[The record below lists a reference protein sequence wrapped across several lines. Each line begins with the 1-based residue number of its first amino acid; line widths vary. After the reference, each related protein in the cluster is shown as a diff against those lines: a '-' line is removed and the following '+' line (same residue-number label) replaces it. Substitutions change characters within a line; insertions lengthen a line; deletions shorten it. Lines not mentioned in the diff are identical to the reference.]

1 MSSVERRPKVGI
13 VLGSGGIKSFSAIA
27 LFEFL
32 DEMGIVVDL
41 LVGCSGGGL
50 AAAARGA
57 EFTPAQMRNLI
68 GEFLDREAF
77 SRVDYRTLLGLAHLP
92 FGRFDKEA
100 GILKSDYVRQAFR
113 DVFKD
118 LRLED
123 LRPTTLLQATDI
135 LTGQGVVLSRGPVA
149 DALCATTALFPLLPP
164 VCIEGRWLVD
174 GAYSSSVPVMEAVNH
189 HMDVIIVFV
198 TTTQIATEPGSFF
211 EYFSNLISRTQTAHE
226 RREMALAID
235 LHHHEIVIVNVHF
248 DQVIQMWDVD
258 QVPIILEAGQKAVE
272 HKKGEILSAIESFS
286 VKQNGRA
293 SVNSTPG
300 Q

>member
-1 MSSVERRPKVGI
+1 MSSVERRPKVGV
-13 VLGSGGIKSFSAIA
+13 VLGSGGIKPFSAIA

-50 AAAARGA
+50 TAAARGA
-57 EFTPAQMRNLI
+57 GFTPIQMRDLI
-68 GEFLDREAF
+68 GEFLAREAF
-77 SRVDYRTLLGLAHLP
+77 SRVDYQTLLGLARLP

-123 LRPTTLLQATDI
+123 LRPTTLLQTTDI
-135 LTGQGVVLSRGPVA
+135 LTGQGVVLSRGSVA

-189 HMDVIIVFV
+189 NMDVIIVFV

-235 LHHHEIVIVNVHF
+235 LHHHEIVMVNVHF
-248 DQVIQMWDVD
+248 DQVIQMWDVE
-258 QVPIILEAGQKAVE
+258 QVPVILEAGQKAME
-272 HKKGEILSAIESFS
+272 WKKKEILAAIESFS
-286 VKQNGRA
+286 AKQNGE
-293 SVNSTPG
+293 
-300 Q
+300 